1 MDIRK
6 ISVGAD
12 YKSSAMHYIV
22 NQEIFNGNYYIH
34 LIKHIS
40 ESNSIRVWIEN
51 KQGEIFLWK
60 EFNSN
65 MPVSIEYNIN
75 FE

>member
-1 MDIRK
+1 MAIRK

-22 NQEIFNGNYYIH
+22 NQEIFNGSYRIH
-34 LIKHIS
+34 LIKHIN
-40 ESNSIRVWIEN
+40 ESNSIKVWIEN

-65 MPVSIEYNIN
+65 MPISIEYNIN

>member
-1 MDIRK
+1 MDDIRK

-22 NQEIFNGNYYIH
+22 DQEVLGNNYKIH
-34 LIKHIS
+34 CIRKDERKNSYKVFIIKDT
-40 ESNSIRVWIEN
+40 EVY
-51 KQGEIFLWK
+51 LWK
-60 EFNSN
+60 EFGSE

-75 FE
+75 F